1 VTATVEN
8 IFVESPVHRAQ
19 LFGALDRATKLAD
32 ESRQRASTAL
42 PMVAAPSIAPDA
54 ETPLRETASATS
66 NAIALVAAVALAGV
80 AAFFSVT
87 GMVEVFP
94 GAPVAVMAFA
104 GSMEAAKLII
114 AGWLAA
120 NWSVARWKLRTVL
133 VALVTGLALINAAGV
148 FGKLVEAHVAVAA
161 TARAGVSERMAVVDA
176 RFTSQS
182 ATVADLDKRISQ
194 IDTAVDE
201 STRRGRM
208 VGAMNLAERQRS
220 TRDGL
225 SAQREAGRATLI
237 EMQKQRAALAA
248 ETAHVEAATGPIRYL
263 AVMIGTDPETAVR
276 WLILLMVLCCDPAAI
291 ALTVAAAGARSP
303 NVKCQH

>member
-66 NAIALVAAVALAGV
+66 NAIALV

-263 AVMIGTDPETAVR
+263 VVMIGTDPETAVR